1 LRYAHRL
8 LAPARGI
15 YSIGTV
21 ARMLGLSQSTIR
33 SWEDRYGVI
42 VAQRSEGGRR
52 VYTRDQLEELRFVKE
67 RLDEG
72 LPAADAHRLLA
83 ERGAGTQPVVDEET
97 LDQPARVLVLLAES
111 DRYSAE
117 LNDLF
122 LRAEGY
128 EVAVALT
135 AQDAEEKFSSR
146 NPALSII
153 ELMISGGVGR
163 ELCERLKK
171 RRATPVLCISSL
183 ELGEHALAAGADAF
197 LKKPLEP
204 LQLVAAVKDL
214 LGRRGLV
221 GEAPSAA

>member
-1 LRYAHRL
+1 
-8 LAPARGI
+8 
-15 YSIGTV
+15 
-21 ARMLGLSQSTIR
+21 MLGLSQSAIR

-83 ERGAGTQPVVDEET
+83 EREAVKQPDVDEET
-97 LDQPARVLVLLAES
+97 LNRPARLLVLLAES

-117 LNDLF
+117 RNELL

-171 RRATPVLCISSL
+171 RSATPVLCISSL
-183 ELGEHALAAGADAF
+183 ELGEQALAAGADAF

-214 LGRRGLV
+214 LGRRELV